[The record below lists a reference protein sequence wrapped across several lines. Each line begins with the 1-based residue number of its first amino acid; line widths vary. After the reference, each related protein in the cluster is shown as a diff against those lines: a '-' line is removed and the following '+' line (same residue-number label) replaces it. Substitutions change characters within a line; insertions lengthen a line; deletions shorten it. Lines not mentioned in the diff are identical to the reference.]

1 MPKSLESKGFFPS
14 FLVQESTFCTRKEQ
28 KNIANI
34 TPKSNGTYLIRISC
48 GSDEA
53 GKPITK
59 SRVFKPSKPNLSYPK
74 LNKEIDAFVK
84 AFEEEIEQFGLQE
97 RPDRIRFAAFCE
109 TYLEIK
115 KSTLAPTTFPFYESV
130 VREMLIPMFGTLRMR
145 DIRTHHVQQFIQYL
159 YNDRPR
165 GDGAEGHIAPA
176 TVKRYTTVL
185 RSILTLA
192 YKMEYIDED
201 VGVSRRIEFPKADTP
216 EVEAFTMEEVT
227 DILQA
232 AESEPLQIRAL
243 VEVALFTGLRRGEIV
258 GLKWDDV
265 DLDKRL
271 LSVKRS
277 IYKPK
282 DQKALE
288 KAPKSKCSIRTIAIP
303 ERLCDTLRAYKEHQ
317 DRHASFMGHAWQNLG
332 YIFTEE
338 DGYVM
343 NPHTPTKQFAK
354 FLKRHNIRHLKFH
367 GLRHTSATMLLANG
381 CDIKTVSVRLGHS
394 DIETTNI
401 YVHALESVDRR
412 AASTFDRL
420 LDKEDI

>member
-1 MPKSLESKGFFPS
+1 M
-14 FLVQESTFCTRKEQ
+14 
-28 KNIANI
+28 ANI

-48 GSDEA
+48 GSDAA

-59 SRVFKPSKPNLSYPK
+59 SRIFKPSKPNLTYTK

-84 AFEEEIEQFGLQE
+84 AFEEEIALYGTQE
-97 RPDRIRFAAFCE
+97 RPDRILFATFCE
-109 TYLEIK
+109 KFLEVK
-115 KSTLAPTTFPFYESV
+115 KSTLSPTTYPFYENV
-130 VREMLIPMFGTLRMR
+130 VTEMLIPMFGSMKMR

-159 YNDRPR
+159 YNERPR
-165 GDGAEGHIAPA
+165 GDGAEGHIAPS

-201 VGVSRRIEFPKADTP
+201 VGISRRIEFPKADTP

-227 DILQA
+227 EILKA
-232 AESEPLQIRAL
+232 AESEPINIRAL
-243 VEVALFTGLRRGEIV
+243 IEVALFTGLRRGEIV
-258 GLKWDDV
+258 GLKWEDV
-265 DLDKRL
+265 DLDKQI

-282 DQKALE
+282 NEKALE
-288 KAPKSKCSIRTIAIP
+288 KAPKSQCSIRTMAIP
-303 ERLCDTLRAYKEHQ
+303 EHLCNTLREYQAYQ
-317 DRHASFMGHAWQNLG
+317 DCHASFLGTAWKNLG

-343 NPHTPTKQFAK
+343 NPHTPTKQFSK

-401 YVHALESVDRR
+401 YVHALESVDRM
-412 AASTFDRL
+412 AAKTFDRM
-420 LDKEDI
+420 LDTEVI

>member
-1 MPKSLESKGFFPS
+1 M
-14 FLVQESTFCTRKEQ
+14 
-28 KNIANI
+28 ANI

-258 GLKWDDV
+258 GLKWEDV
-265 DLDKRL
+265 DLDKQL

-343 NPHTPTKQFAK
+343 NPHTPTKQFSK
-354 FLKRHNIRHLKFH
+354 VLKRHNIRHLKFH

>member
-1 MPKSLESKGFFPS
+1 M
-14 FLVQESTFCTRKEQ
+14 
-28 KNIANI
+28 ANI

-145 DIRTHHVQQFIQYL
+145 DIRTHHIQQFIQYL

-192 YKMEYIDED
+192 YKMEYIAED

-265 DLDKRL
+265 DLDKRM

-303 ERLCDTLRAYKEHQ
+303 ERLCDTLRAHKEHQ
-317 DRHASFMGHAWQNLG
+317 DHHASFMGHAWQNLG

-343 NPHTPTKQFAK
+343 NPHTPTKQFSK

>member
-1 MPKSLESKGFFPS
+1 M
-14 FLVQESTFCTRKEQ
+14 
-28 KNIANI
+28 ANI

-130 VREMLIPMFGTLRMR
+130 VRDMLIPMFGTLRMR

-258 GLKWDDV
+258 GLKWEDV

-343 NPHTPTKQFAK
+343 NPHTPTKQFSK